1 MPGAKGEVSTSWMK
15 QTLTQHFAQ
24 ARHHVT
30 NPDYKSEAKEFIRKE
45 FDDMGLTVD
54 RQHTFDTDVIG
65 VSTTAGSGDS
75 WVVRGP
81 D

>member
-1 MPGAKGEVSTSWMK
+1 MPGAKGEVSTLWMK
-15 QTLTQHFAQ
+15 QTLTQHFAK

-30 NPDYKSEAKEFIRKE
+30 NPDYKTKAKEFIIKE
-45 FDDMGLTVD
+45 FDDMGLTVKT
-54 RQHTFDTDVIG
+54 HMFDTDLED

>member
-15 QTLTQHFAQ
+15 QTLTQYFAE

-30 NPDYKSEAKEFIRKE
+30 NPDYKSKAKEFIRKE
-45 FDDMGLTVD
+45 FDDMGLTVSTH
-54 RQHTFDTDVIG
+54 RFDTDLEN

-75 WVVRGP
+75 SVVRAP